1 LVDCVAVIGAGVVG
15 SSIVRCLLESA
26 IVDRVIA
33 TRRNV
38 RKLKDLEERGV
49 EITDD
54 NQWASKEADVVFI
67 CVKPGDVESV
77 LGEIGDNLKDKIL
90 ISTAAIVSLAFYY
103 SHVPDAMVVRTMP
116 NVAAIVGESF
126 TAFTCGDNLTEEEKG
141 VVWNLLETMGI
152 CMEVEEKYMDAI
164 TGLSGSGPAYVA
176 IVIDAL
182 LYAGLKVGLPREL
195 ALFSAAQSVLGAAKL
210 ILEGEMT
217 PAAIEEMVTTPGGTT
232 IDGIYEIEDGKLR
245 TALMNAVE
253 AATRKCENIRREW
266 NSNEGLKHR

>member
-1 LVDCVAVIGAGVVG
+1 MVDCVAVIGAGVVG

-67 CVKPGDVESV
+67 CVKPGDVEGV
-77 LGEIGDNLKDKIL
+77 LEEIGDNLKDKIL

-266 NSNEGLKHR
+266 NSNEGLKHG

>member
-1 LVDCVAVIGAGVVG
+1 MVGCVAVIGAGVVG
-15 SSIVRCLLESA
+15 GSIVRCLLKSA

-33 TRRNV
+33 TRHSMS
-38 RKLKDLEERGV
+38 KLRPLRELGAEV
-49 EITDD
+49 SDD
-54 NQWASKEADVVFI
+54 NLWASEEADIVFI
-67 CVKPGDVESV
+67 CVKPGDVKGV
-77 LGEIGDNLKDKIL
+77 LEEISENVKGKIL
-90 ISTAAIVSLAFYY
+90 ISTAAIVSLDFYY
-103 SHVPDAMVVRTMP
+103 SHIPDALVVRTMP

-210 ILEGEMT
+210 ILEGELT

-253 AATRKCENIRREW
+253 AATRKCENIRRIW
-266 NSNEGLKHR
+266 NSSEALKQG